1 MRGDGLLQVEGVTKR
16 FGGVTAVHRCSLA
29 LQGGKIYG
37 LIGPNGSGKTT
48 LFNCVTGIE
57 QRDEGTIRYKGE
69 QLDGLRPY
77 QIAQRGIGRT
87 FQVIRIFPE
96 LTALENL
103 LVVSRQ
109 GGIEANRKR
118 AEDLLA
124 FVRLTP
130 LAGEFGG
137 NLSYGQQKLL
147 EFARILMLDP
157 DLVLLDE
164 PAGGVNP
171 TLLADLLE
179 HIRWLPGQGKTVMI
193 VEHNM
198 QVIMGLC
205 EHVFVLDHGEL
216 IAQGPPAE
224 IQRNEQVIEAY
235 FGRHYRAS
243 AAPVAAGNLR
253 LRRVTAGNL
262 ALRAVTY
269 RRLWQQRVTMS
280 CPTRHRRLFP

>member
-1 MRGDGLLQVEGVTKR
+1 MLGEAVLQVEGVTKR

-29 LQGGKIYG
+29 LEGRRIFG

-48 LFNCVTGIE
+48 LFNCITGIE
-57 QRDEGTIRYKGE
+57 VRDAGTIRFKGE
-69 QLDGLRPY
+69 RIDGLKPF
-77 QIAQRGIGRT
+77 QIAGRGIGRT
-87 FQVIRIFPE
+87 FQVIRVFPE

-103 LVVSRQ
+103 LVVSRE

-124 FVRLTP
+124 FVRLSP
-130 LAGEFGG
+130 LAGEFAG

-157 DLVLLDE
+157 ELVLLDE
-164 PAGGVNP
+164 PAAGVNP
-171 TLLADLLE
+171 TLLAELLD
-179 HIRWLPGQGKTVMI
+179 HIRGLPGQGKTVVI

-198 QVIMGLC
+198 KVIMDLC
-205 EHVFVLDHGEL
+205 EKVYVLDHGEL

-235 FGRHYRAS
+235 FGRH
-243 AAPVAAGNLR
+243 
-253 LRRVTAGNL
+253 
-262 ALRAVTY
+262 
-269 RRLWQQRVTMS
+269 
-280 CPTRHRRLFP
+280 

>member
-29 LQGGKIYG
+29 LQAGKIYG

-48 LFNCVTGIE
+48 LFNVVTGIE
-57 QRDEGTIRYKGE
+57 VRDEGAIRYKGE
-69 QLDGLRPY
+69 RIDGLKPF
-77 QIAQRGIGRT
+77 QIAQQGIGRT
-87 FQVIRIFPE
+87 FQVIRVFPE

-103 LVVSRQ
+103 LVVARA
-109 GGIEANRKR
+109 GGTHANRKR

-124 FVRLTP
+124 FVTLTP
-130 LAGEFGG
+130 LAGEFAG

-157 DLVLLDE
+157 DLILLDE
-164 PAGGVNP
+164 PAAGVNP
-171 TLLADLLE
+171 TLLAELLD
-179 HIRWLPGQGKTVMI
+179 HIRKLPDQGKTVLI

-198 QVIMGLC
+198 KVIMGLC
-205 EHVFVLDHGEL
+205 EQVFVLDHGEL

-235 FGRHYRAS
+235 FGRH
-243 AAPVAAGNLR
+243 
-253 LRRVTAGNL
+253 
-262 ALRAVTY
+262 
-269 RRLWQQRVTMS
+269 
-280 CPTRHRRLFP
+280 

>member
-1 MRGDGLLQVEGVTKR
+1 MRAVRQNGLLRLEGVTKR
-16 FGGVTAVHRCSLA
+16 FGGVTAVSGCSLA
-29 LQGGKIYG
+29 VEPRKIYG

-48 LFNCVTGIE
+48 LFNCITGIE
-57 QRDEGTIRYKGE
+57 VRDAGTIRFKGE
-69 QLDGLRPY
+69 RIDGLKPF
-77 QIAQRGIGRT
+77 QIAGRGIGRT
-87 FQVIRIFPE
+87 FQVIRVFPE

-103 LVVSRQ
+103 LVVARE
-109 GGIEANRKR
+109 GGIEVNRKR

-130 LAGEFGG
+130 LAGEFAG

-157 DLVLLDE
+157 ELVLLDE

-171 TLLADLLE
+171 TLLAELLE
-179 HIRWLPGQGKTVMI
+179 HIRGLPAQGKTVVI

-198 QVIMGLC
+198 KVIMGLC

-235 FGRHYRAS
+235 FGRH
-243 AAPVAAGNLR
+243 
-253 LRRVTAGNL
+253 
-262 ALRAVTY
+262 
-269 RRLWQQRVTMS
+269 
-280 CPTRHRRLFP
+280 